1 MSTEK
6 SPMDERRPAEI
17 EGRWLLRGAPKHRIC
32 AKAATGSACY
42 SGKVYVRMYLM
53 RSVLRGTD
61 EQKW

>member
-1 MSTEK
+1 MGKMAS
-6 SPMDERRPAEI
+6 ERRTEAQD
-17 EGRWLLRGAPKHRIC
+17 R

-53 RSVLRGTD
+53 RSGLRGTD